1 MMGLLIVILLI
12 IILWYL
18 FDFNLYLF
26 GIITIINI
34 FVLDLIQSDFVSD
47 FVSDF
52 DFKILPNK
60 IGGGI
65 Q

>member
-47 FVSDF
+47 F

-60 IGGGI
+60 IGG
-65 Q
+65 QFL

>member
-34 FVLDLIQSDFVSD
+34 FVLDLIQSDF
-47 FVSDF
+47 

-60 IGGGI
+60 IGGGGYSR
-65 Q
+65 